1 MWPMLR
7 ELLRRREIA
16 RRNDGSLCLLLNL
29 REFLAGSPGADF
41 LVGSVLGLHDR
52 VPCQA
57 RTAEQVSRVG
67 DFAHDDAHFFG
78 GYRLGSLKHRLL
90 QSIQI
95 EIGNR
100 CHSSPKNDDLRV
112 ENANEVGHAESE
124 KAASAVEDV
133 QGQ

>member
-29 REFLAGSPGADF
+29 REFLAGAPGADF
-41 LVGSVLGLHDR
+41 LLGYVLSIHDR

-57 RTAEQVSRVG
+57 RTAEQVSGVG
-67 DFAHDDAHFFG
+67 DFAHDNAHFFCR
-78 GYRLGSLKHRLL
+78 YRLCSLKHGRL
-90 QSIQI
+90 QSIEI
-95 EIGNR
+95 EIGSR

-124 KAASAVEDV
+124 KAASTAEDV
-133 QGQ
+133 